1 MERDTVN
8 EGGVAE
14 EEENDALVGEQ
25 LIPNLS
31 QLNPNLNP
39 NLSQLNPDLSQLNPN
54 LSQLNL
60 NPNLNLE
67 KGGVAEEEEGD
78 ALVSEKSEESQ
89 AAMYL
94 KFEDQAGHA
103 GISS

>member
-1 MERDTVN
+1 MERDAVN

-14 EEENDALVGEQ
+14 EEEDDALVGEQ
-25 LIPNLS
+25 LNPNMS

-39 NLSQLNPDLSQLNPN
+39 NLSQLNPN
-54 LSQLNL
+54 LSQFNL

-67 KGGVAEEEEGD
+67 QGGVAEEEEGD

-89 AAMYL
+89 AEMYL
-94 KFEDQAGHA
+94 KFEDQTGHA